1 MTVPDVELHQ
11 DLRSAVGELCR
22 RFPDSY
28 WRDLDREE
36 AYPEEFVRTLT
47 EAGYLAALIPEQYGG
62 SGLGITEAAIILEEV
77 NRSGG
82 NAAACHAQMYIMGTL
97 LRHGSDE
104 QKRQYLPKIANGELR
119 LQAFGVTEP
128 TTGTDTTQLQ
138 TMAVRDGDRYIV
150 NGQKVWISRAE
161 YSDLMLLIARTT
173 PREEVAKKT
182 DGLSVFLVDLRSA
195 VGNGVTIRPLRAMM
209 NHATTEV
216 FFDNLEVPAENR
228 VGEEGRGFRYLLD
241 GLNAER
247 ILIAAECVGDG
258 RWFIERAV
266 RYANERIVFN
276 RPIGKNQG
284 VQFPIARA
292 HVNVEAADLMRAR
305 RPSCS
310 TPGSR
315 AGPRPTWP
323 SCSRPTPR
331 GRRPTWPCRRTA
343 ASASPRTTTSSGSSG
358 RLACTRWRRSRRTS
372 FFPTSPS
379 TCSACRA
386 PSDGAAAG
394 LLSTGSRWSPWS
406 RPSRRRSPPGSSP
419 TWARG

>member
-1 MTVPDVELHQ
+1 MAAPDVDLHR

-22 RFPDSY
+22 RFPDTY

-47 EAGYLAALIPEQYGG
+47 EAGYLAALIPEEYGG
-62 SGLGITEAAIILEEV
+62 SGLGVTEAAIILEEV

-82 NAAACHAQMYIMGTL
+82 NAAACHAQMYVMGTL
-97 LRHGSDE
+97 LRHGSEE
-104 QKRQYLPKIANGELR
+104 QKREYLPKIAAGELR

-128 TTGTDTTQLQ
+128 TSGTDTTRLQ
-138 TMAVRDGDRYIV
+138 TMAVRRGDRYVV

-161 YSDLMLLIARTT
+161 HSDLMLLIARTT
-173 PREEVAKKT
+173 PREEVARKT
-182 DGLSVFLVDLRSA
+182 DGLSVFLVDLRGA
-195 VGNGVTIRPLRAMM
+195 VGAGVTIRPLRAMM

-266 RYANERIVFN
+266 RYANERVVFD

-305 RPSCS
+305 
-310 TPGSR
+310 
-315 AGPRPTWP
+315 
-323 SCSRPTPR
+323 
-331 GRRPTWPCRRTA
+331 
-343 ASASPRTTTSSGSSG
+343 
-358 RLACTRWRRSRRTS
+358 
-372 FFPTSPS
+372 
-379 TCSACRA
+379 
-386 PSDGAAAG
+386 AAG
-394 LLSTGSRWSPWS
+394 LFDAGKPCGAEANMAKLLAADASWEAANVALQTHGGFGFAEDYDVERKFRETRLYQVAPISTNLILSYVAEHVLGLP
-406 RPSRRRSPPGSSP
+406 RSF
-419 TWARG
+419 